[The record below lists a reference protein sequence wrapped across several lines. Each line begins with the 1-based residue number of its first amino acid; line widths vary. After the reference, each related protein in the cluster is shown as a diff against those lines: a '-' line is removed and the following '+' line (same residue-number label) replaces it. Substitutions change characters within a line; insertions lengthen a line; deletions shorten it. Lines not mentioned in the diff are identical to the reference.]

1 MYLGNQRQIVE
12 TNGVQSMGCRSEAR
26 GGGRSKTMENLIYK
40 LRSMAFVQVEHSYA
54 EGQSQQLPTWADLTG
69 SEPKTHFS
77 YRSVKVPM
85 FFFFFTSK
93 PEILT
98 ILTKNSCYF
107 LFSNQLSRFASQINF
122 HSNCIQQL
130 LLSFHLK
137 NEKTKAQIEARPKS
151 HSIWV
156 VQSRF
161 KLSHLGSRVHCL
173 KHVIISNFSSI
184 SLFLSSILQLLDEF
198 LISITLFFD
207 S

>member
-69 SEPKTHFS
+69 SEPKTRFP
-77 YRSVKVPM
+77 YRAVEVPM
-85 FFFFFTSK
+85 FFSFLLARQK
-93 PEILT
+93 LT

-151 HSIWV
+151 HSIRV

-198 LISITLFFD
+198 LISITPFFD

>member
-1 MYLGNQRQIVE
+1 
-12 TNGVQSMGCRSEAR
+12 
-26 GGGRSKTMENLIYK
+26 MENLIYK
-40 LRSMAFVQVEHSYA
+40 LRSMAFVQVGHSYA

-69 SEPKTHFS
+69 SEPKTRFP
-77 YRSVKVPM
+77 YRAVEVPM
-85 FFFFFTSK
+85 FFSFLLARQK
-93 PEILT
+93 LT

-151 HSIWV
+151 HSIRV

-207 S
+207 F